1 MKITVYFSLG
11 DVLEC
16 SDVRDSKRF
25 WRMVS
30 KHCKWCERSYL
41 AMDNDGHMYKQR
53 VVKVVKTI

>member
-16 SDVRDSKRF
+16 ENVQDSRRF

-30 KHCKWCERSYL
+30 KHCKMFSYGL
-41 AMDNDGHMYKQR
+41 LDDYRPER
-53 VVKVVKTI
+53 VVKVVKSI